1 MTFLRLKTKLR
12 STSYN
17 NRLNLLILFYL
28 IQKKEVKISISKIA
42 NEFITRL
49 DKEATYFDR
58 SFIIL
63 ELVLCSIV
71 RKISSKT
78 EWDLLELF
86 VKYYCLD
93 KNYNIFQ
100 TTRFNHTMIFFKL
113 IDQYRL
119 SDIYIS
125 HNNCLAHMSVTQL
138 L

>member
-78 EWDLLELF
+78 EWDLLELL

-100 TTRFNHTMIFFKL
+100 TMRFNHTMIFFKL
-113 IDQYRL
+113 ID
-119 SDIYIS
+119 
-125 HNNCLAHMSVTQL
+125 
-138 L
+138 